1 MVEPTIGQEHNP
13 LLFRV
18 LNSFLRGAGLAFF
31 VFVWASVFKWPQ
43 IVAPAILMQWG
54 WPWGVKWFYVAIAAG
69 LGMLIGALE
78 SSRLVDYRRISLE
91 AAEILG
97 AQHSGDFP
105 LPPDAKGLPILAASS
120 GCHFAITKT
129 TREGPVTLFLSSAS
143 VNRTIVR
150 TWVAFLSAPGFPTF
164 NLHPMHIGWRVLRRM
179 GTSGVKIIADPHDP
193 AQEENIRRFNEA
205 FHLDVAVAADCNGTS
220 TRDRLMRASNE
231 EAIRNWFDKAVIE
244 LLLNHPKIAI
254 ESRGGYLAI
263 HGSLGKTE
271 ADHLVEL
278 FHVAISLRRAF
289 QAAGTKPLR

>member
-1 MVEPTIGQEHNP
+1 MEVPTIGQEHTP

-78 SSRLVDYRRISLE
+78 SCGLVDYRRISLQ

-97 AQHSGDFP
+97 ARYSGDFP
-105 LPPDAKGLPILAASS
+105 LPPGAKGLPILATSA
-120 GCHFAITKT
+120 GCHFAITKA
-129 TREGPVTLFLSSAS
+129 TREGPVTLCLSSANA
-143 VNRTIVR
+143 NRTIVR
-150 TWVAFLSAPGFPTF
+150 TWIAFLSAPGFPAF
-164 NLHPMHIGWRVLRRM
+164 YLHPMHFGLRMYERI
-179 GTSGVKIIADPHDP
+179 GTSGVKFIADPRDP
-193 AQEENIRRFNEA
+193 AQEEIIRRFNKA
-205 FHLDVAVAADCNGTS
+205 FHLDVAVAADGNGMS
-220 TRDRLMRASNE
+220 DHDRSMQAVNE
-231 EAIRNWFDKAVIE
+231 EAIRYWFDKTVIE
-244 LLLNHPKIAI
+244 LLLNHPNIAI

-263 HGSLGKTE
+263 YGSLGKTE

-289 QAAGTKPLR
+289 QAAGAKTFR